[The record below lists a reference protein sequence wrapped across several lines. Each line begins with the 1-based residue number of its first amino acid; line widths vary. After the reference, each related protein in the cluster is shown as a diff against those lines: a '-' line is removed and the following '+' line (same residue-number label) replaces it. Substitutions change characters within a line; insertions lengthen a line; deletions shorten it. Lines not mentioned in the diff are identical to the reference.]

1 MTLFFHFYIS
11 VSLEAKHI
19 NGIRDQYERLEG
31 WLAPFP
37 WSEHF
42 HFELDKIYTR
52 LRVVRREKKAR
63 GTATQPDVEMA
74 EIFTPHEECKQPK
87 KVLIEGK
94 PGMGKTTYCSK
105 FAYDWATE
113 KQKLADCALK
123 FHLVL
128 LLRCRDVGVDSNF
141 WKAIE
146 DQLLP
151 REVEKKEKEKF
162 FEFIRKNQS
171 KVLLILDGLD
181 ELPSSKLPEF
191 TDIVKGR
198 MLPGCHLVVTARQE
212 AGIPVRK
219 VCDTLLEMKGF
230 TLKDAKEFVFKYFHD
245 IKGKAKGLLED
256 IMFRG
261 LNEMIESPLN
271 TALLCLLWDDCN
283 GILPENN
290 AVLYL
295 KMVKCVL
302 KRYTKKKGLPVD
314 NTDLMEL
321 YKDQLQHLGRIAFD
335 GLLEGITHFEDKRL
349 GNKHSDLTGFGFLS
363 VQPGRSKLRP
373 CLHYGFTHKSFQEF
387 FAGYYRCC
395 QLVRGEISPEVL
407 VTDKR
412 YFRELRQVLQFT
424 CGLLAVQDED
434 RLEAMIESIADEV
447 NKEGTKECFLAALE
461 IIKGLPLKE
470 ALTFGSCLKV
480 QEFDLSY
487 QLIVELDL
495 AAWVLSLLQT
505 NKTLTHLDL
514 THNELGY
521 APVEL
526 LAGALEKNTTLT
538 VLNLADNELAIT
550 DSLAAALGKN
560 ATLTSLNLSH
570 NQLSAAEVYSLA
582 AALETNRTLK
592 HLNLS
597 ENFLGRGGTE
607 ALSLLFKTA
616 LKELVLTENFVGP
629 ATAKS
634 IGTALTTNT
643 TLTNLNMSGNEV
655 GSAGAESLADA
666 LKTNKTLTK
675 LELSGNN
682 LDSAA
687 AEFLGAALTTNTT
700 LTYLG
705 LSGNNLGS
713 AAAESLAAALKTNTT
728 LTKLNL
734 THNNLG
740 PGGAESLADALKT
753 NTALTRLDLQFNN
766 LGPASAESLA
776 AGFKTNASLTEL
788 NLSHNALTDVTSL
801 AAALETN
808 RSLRDLNL
816 SGNNFCPAS
825 ADSLVASLTTN
836 TTLTKLDLS
845 GNNLGPAGGESL
857 ATALDTNTT
866 LKYLFLFKNNI
877 SEAGRKKL
885 NEAHGD
891 RILFKCVD
899 PYLQLLD
906 ILQ

>member
-1 MTLFFHFYIS
+1 M
-11 VSLEAKHI
+11 
-19 NGIRDQYERLEG
+19 
-31 WLAPFP
+31 
-37 WSEHF
+37 
-42 HFELDKIYTR
+42 
-52 LRVVRREKKAR
+52 VRREKKAR
-63 GTATQPDVEMA
+63 GTTTQPDVEMA
-74 EIFTPHEECKQPK
+74 EIFRPHEECKQPK

-191 TDIVKGR
+191 TEIIEGR
-198 MLPGCHLVVTARQE
+198 MFPGCHLVVTARQE

-230 TLKDAKEFVFKYFHD
+230 TLKDAKEFIGKYFYD
-245 IKGKAKGLLED
+245 IKGNAKGLLEE

-261 LNEMIESPLN
+261 LKEMIESPLN
-271 TALLCLLWDDCN
+271 TALLCLLWEECN

-290 AVLYL
+290 AELYL
-295 KMVKCVL
+295 KMVECVL

-314 NTDLMEL
+314 NLMEL
-321 YKDQLQHLGRIAFD
+321 YKDQLQHLGLIALD

-363 VQPGRSKLRP
+363 VQPGRSILRP

-395 QLVRGEISPEVL
+395 QLVRDEISPEVL

-447 NKEGTKECFLAALE
+447 NKQDTKESLLVALE
-461 IIKGLPLKE
+461 IMKDLSFKM
-470 ALTFGSCLKV
+470 AFTFGSCLKV
-480 QEFDLSY
+480 QEVDLSGER
-487 QLIVELDL
+487 IEIDL
-495 AAWVLSLLQT
+495 AAKLFGVLKT

-514 THNELGY
+514 TQNELGS
-521 APVEL
+521 APFHIFANL
-526 LAGALEKNTTLT
+526 LGTNTTLT
-538 VLNLADNELAIT
+538 ALNLTDNEFSEA
-550 DSLAAALGKN
+550 DFESLAAALGKN
-560 ATLTSLNLSH
+560 ATLTSLDLTHNSPSH
-570 NQLSAAEVYSLA
+570 ASVKSLA
-582 AALETNRTLK
+582 AALETNRSLK
-592 HLNLS
+592 DLNLS
-597 ENFLGRGGTE
+597 ENNLDPASADSLAASLTRNLTLTKLDLSLNRLGNSP
-607 ALSLLFKTA
+607 SLLFKTKTA
-616 LKELVLTENFVGP
+616 LTKLDLTGNDLGP
-629 ATAKS
+629 ATAES
-634 IGTALTTNT
+634 I
-643 TLTNLNMSGNEV
+643 
-655 GSAGAESLADA
+655 
-666 LKTNKTLTK
+666 
-675 LELSGNN
+675 
-682 LDSAA
+682 
-687 AEFLGAALTTNTT
+687 GAALTTNTT
-700 LTYLG
+700 LTFLH
-705 LSGNNLGS
+705 LCANNLGPS
-713 AAAESLAAALKTNTT
+713 GAASLGAALKTNTT
-728 LTKLNL
+728 LTKLYLSDNSLGSSGAESLAAALKTNATVTELNL
-734 THNNLG
+734 SKNNFG
-740 PGGAESLADALKT
+740 PGGAESLADALET
-753 NTALTRLDLQFNN
+753 NTALTKLDLHFNN
-766 LGPASAESLA
+766 LGPAGAESLA

-788 NLSHNALTDVTSL
+788 DLSHNALTDVTSL

-808 RSLRDLNL
+808 RSLKYLNL
-816 SGNNFCPAS
+816 CWNNLCPDS
-825 ADSLVASLTTN
+825 ADSLAASLTTN

-845 GNNLGPAGGESL
+845 GNNLGPAGAESL
-857 ATALDTNTT
+857 ATALETNTT
-866 LKYLFLFKNNI
+866 LKNLFLFKNNV
-877 SEAGRKKL
+877 SEAARKKL

-899 PYLQLLD
+899 PYYNFRIAYSEALQK
-906 ILQ
+906 ITANRNCSGMS

>member
-1 MTLFFHFYIS
+1 MSASIPTF
-11 VSLEAKHI
+11 
-19 NGIRDQYERLEG
+19 
-31 WLAPFP
+31 
-37 WSEHF
+37 
-42 HFELDKIYTR
+42 
-52 LRVVRREKKAR
+52 
-63 GTATQPDVEMA
+63 
-74 EIFTPHEECKQPK
+74 
-87 KVLIEGK
+87 GK
-94 PGMGKTTYCSK
+94 PLKISFYL
-105 FAYDWATE
+105 E
-113 KQKLADCALK
+113 KLK
-123 FHLVL
+123 
-128 LLRCRDVGVDSNF
+128 
-141 WKAIE
+141 
-146 DQLLP
+146 
-151 REVEKKEKEKF
+151 KKEKVKF

-181 ELPSSKLPEF
+181 ELPSSKMPEF
-191 TDIVKGR
+191 TEIVKGR

-230 TLKDAKEFVFKYFHD
+230 TLKDAKEFVGKYFHD
-245 IKGKAKGLLED
+245 IKGQAKGLLEE

-261 LNEMIESPLN
+261 LKEMIESPLN

-283 GILPENN
+283 GILPKNN
-290 AVLYL
+290 AELYV
-295 KMVKCVL
+295 KMVRCVL

-321 YKDQLQHLGRIAFD
+321 YKDQLQHLGHIALD

-387 FAGYYRCC
+387 FAGYYLCC
-395 QLVRGEISPEVL
+395 QLVRGESRPEVL

-434 RLEAMIESIADEV
+434 RPEAMIESIADEV
-447 NKEGTKECFLAALE
+447 NKEGTKESFLAALE
-461 IIKGLPLKE
+461 IMKDLPLKD

-480 QEFDLSY
+480 QEVDLSY
-487 QLIVELDL
+487 QMIVELDL

-538 VLNLADNELAIT
+538 GLNLADNELAIA

-570 NQLSAAEVYSLA
+570 NHVCDAEVHSLA
-582 AALETNRTLK
+582 AALETNRTLTY
-592 HLNLS
+592 LNLS
-597 ENFLGRGGTE
+597 ENSLGRGSTE
-607 ALSLLFKTA
+607 SLSLLFKTA
-616 LKELVLTENFVGP
+616 LKELVLTDNFVGP

-634 IGTALTTNT
+634 IGAALTTNT
-643 TLTNLNMSGNEV
+643 TLTNLDISVNKL

-675 LELSGNN
+675 LDL
-682 LDSAA
+682 
-687 AEFLGAALTTNTT
+687 F
-700 LTYLG
+700 
-705 LSGNNLGS
+705 GNNLGS

-740 PGGAESLADALKT
+740 SGGVESLADALKT

-776 AGFKTNASLTEL
+776 AAFKTNAFLTEL

-808 RSLRDLNL
+808 RSLKDLNL
-816 SGNNFCPAS
+816 CWNNLYPAS
-825 ADSLVASLTTN
+825 ADSLAASLTTN

-845 GNNLGPAGGESL
+845 GNNLGPAGAKSL
-857 ATALDTNTT
+857 ATALETNTT
-866 LKYLFLFKNNI
+866 LKNLFLFENNI

-899 PYLQLLD
+899 PYYSACITYSEALQNTQPIEIAWECLD
-906 ILQ
+906 EIP